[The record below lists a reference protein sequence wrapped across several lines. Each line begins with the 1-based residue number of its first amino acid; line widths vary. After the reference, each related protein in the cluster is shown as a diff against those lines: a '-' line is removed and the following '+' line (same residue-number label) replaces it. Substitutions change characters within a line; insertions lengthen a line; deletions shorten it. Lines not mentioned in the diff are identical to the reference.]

1 MALKQN
7 KDGMAAAIAAAAQA
21 SGAGRAHPSLPKG
34 TIGAVRAGVTGI
46 QEISPEDILPWGPQ
60 DRLGVELTAVNS
72 HETVQELAE
81 TIKIN
86 GQQVPV
92 LLRPSQEQDGK
103 FEVIYG
109 RRRILACR
117 TIGVTVK
124 ALVRTMDDGQ
134 ALIAKG
140 LENSSREDL
149 SFYERARF
157 AKAISEQ
164 GYSNE
169 ELMQALAISKNTLSQ
184 LNRITK
190 HIPDDIGDLIGA
202 APKSGRSRWELIS
215 DAFRD
220 GSLIVKDIKEL
231 LEEYPE
237 SWDSD
242 MRMDAFLLFLKP
254 DKSKSEKPT
263 ERRIAKGVSLKS
275 DERGITISVKRA
287 GGSATFA
294 TWLEENIEELVSRAN
309 DKAS

>member
-21 SGAGRAHPSLPKG
+21 TGAGRAHPSLPKG
-34 TIGAVRAGVTGI
+34 TIGAVRAGVAGI
-46 QEISPEDILPWGPQ
+46 QEISPQDILPWGPQ
-60 DRLGVELTAVNS
+60 DRLGAELTAVNS
-72 HETVQELAE
+72 HETVEELAE
-81 TIKIN
+81 SIKTN

-92 LLRPSQEQDGK
+92 LLRPSREQDGK

-109 RRRILACR
+109 RRRVLACR
-117 TIGVTVK
+117 MAGVAVK

-157 AKAISEQ
+157 AKAITEQ

-169 ELMQALAISKNTLSQ
+169 ELMQALSISKNTLSQ

-220 GSLIVKDIKEL
+220 KTLIVKDVKEL
-231 LEEYPE
+231 LEEYPQ

-254 DKSKSEKPT
+254 GKPT
-263 ERRIAKGVSLKS
+263 AKPAEKRIARGVSLKS
-275 DERGITISVKRA
+275 DDRGIIISVKNSGDA
-287 GGSATFA
+287 VFA
-294 TWLEENIEELVSRAN
+294 KWLEENIEELVK
-309 DKAS
+309 KAHDEAG